1 MTVNDNHEENYP
13 ANRVEDLL
21 AKASAEQLKEWIA
34 GGAASLPEQMSPT
47 WHGRA
52 LRLLSVLLPALTYL
66 RDHGDLVLDRTSMVQ
81 SFSLESMAKLAFF
94 ANLPNEISE
103 KILRYL
109 EDLPGYNRQYA
120 LIGQFDNGARKL
132 QDYLLC
138 ELGIE
143 KKLA

>member
-1 MTVNDNHEENYP
+1 
-13 ANRVEDLL
+13 
-21 AKASAEQLKEWIA
+21 
-34 GGAASLPEQMSPT
+34 
-47 WHGRA
+47 
-52 LRLLSVLLPALTYL
+52 
-66 RDHGDLVLDRTSMVQ
+66 MVQ